1 MSLPEIDLKP
11 FGINLQLKSS
21 YMTLTP
27 YLTPDRL
34 NKAAA
39 TGDSISVGGV
49 LYKRGSKL
57 GAGSYGATYICTDSK
72 GNSVAIKEIHD
83 SLINLLD
90 FQNFLKEII
99 IQIILVNI
107 SEGEPF
113 GPYVPRI
120 YAVGYDPQTR
130 RGYIVSELMRGTL
143 GSLISKFSESDN
155 DIVIP
160 SALNQIAHIL
170 EFFGKKVAFNHR
182 DCKDDNIMYVRDGPR
197 RLFKLIDFGFS
208 CLKWNNLQI
217 SGGNIFTPS
226 SSCFKRE
233 RDLGQLLYNIRKYT
247 PHISPELK
255 EWLNNTLVAEVGKEK
270 CAITEGCEIHGKK
283 IVQGWKN
290 TYEFFD
296 RTNVRPLYAGP
307 SNLIRKLG
315 YLQEKKGFYT
325 PKAVPEP
332 RRSITRNSQKTG
344 IRLCPS
350 GQIRNPKTRRCVKIT
365 GSVGKEAAKESGI
378 PLAALKPLPEQ
389 EKNCPSGKIFNPA
402 TGRCVKMDGAV
413 GKLLQKAM

>member
-1 MSLPEIDLKP
+1 
-11 FGINLQLKSS
+11 
-21 YMTLTP
+21 
-27 YLTPDRL
+27 
-34 NKAAA
+34 
-39 TGDSISVGGV
+39 
-49 LYKRGSKL
+49 
-57 GAGSYGATYICTDSK
+57 
-72 GNSVAIKEIHD
+72 
-83 SLINLLD
+83 
-90 FQNFLKEII
+90 
-99 IQIILVNI
+99 
-107 SEGEPF
+107 
-113 GPYVPRI
+113 
-120 YAVGYDPQTR
+120 
-130 RGYIVSELMRGTL
+130 
-143 GSLISKFSESDN
+143 
-155 DIVIP
+155 
-160 SALNQIAHIL
+160 
-170 EFFGKKVAFNHR
+170 
-182 DCKDDNIMYVRDGPR
+182 MYVRDGPR